1 LSNETEYLKAQIDIA
16 LRDAKLTAWQRNF
29 LTDIRARFD
38 RHGNRTRLSDKQLEK
53 LHEIIGGGN
62 KVVLL
67 PLSMFDTSSQM
78 KRRPRAGKQSLLKRE
93 VRWWARRF
101 LRDFAFAAALIAGLL
116 AYSFFDEIPRLF
128 SSNRQVYSTNVDGRE
143 FTVTDGDTIHI
154 SGEISGLRLVGFNT
168 PETRSPQC
176 DRECELGNRATARL
190 KELVATSRLQ
200 LTKVACACRPGTEGT
215 ETCNYRRSCGILMV
229 DGRDVGQILISEGLA
244 VSFVCSGSSCPPTP
258 RPWCG

>member
-1 LSNETEYLKAQIDIA
+1 MSNETEYLKAQIDIA

-38 RHGNRTRLSDKQLEK
+38 RYGNRTRLSDKQLEK

-62 KVVLL
+62 KVVPL
-67 PLSMFDTSSQM
+67 P
-78 KRRPRAGKQSLLKRE
+78 RPRKQSLLKRE

-128 SSNRQVYSTNVDGRE
+128 SSSRQVYSTNVDGRE

-154 SGEISGLRLVGFNT
+154 SGEISGFRLVGFNT

-176 DRECELGNRATARL
+176 DRERELGNRATARL
-190 KELVATSRLQ
+190 KELVATSRLE

-215 ETCNYRRSCGILMV
+215 ETCNYGRSCGILMV

-244 VSFVCSGSSCPPTP
+244 VPFVCSGTSCPQTP
-258 RPWCG
+258 RPWCS